1 MTLVDIKKEGEGILI
16 RLVRFYRPIF
26 METRLLFYRSGHF
39 QMSLRNRWVLLSGD
53 PKKECEIS
61 DSRSSERARSALEA
75 AGTGWLD
82 AGGCPVAS
90 AVSSLAFSVGA
101 LVLPVCRIQ
110 IGRPVV

>member
-1 MTLVDIKKEGEGILI
+1 MDIKKEGEGILI

-39 QMSLRNRWVLLSGD
+39 QMSLRNHWVLLSGD

-75 AGTGWLD
+75 AGGSLIAALE
-82 AGGCPVAS
+82 AGPGRQA
-90 AVSSLAFSVGA
+90 A
-101 LVLPVCRIQ
+101 LLLLKC
-110 IGRPVV
+110 